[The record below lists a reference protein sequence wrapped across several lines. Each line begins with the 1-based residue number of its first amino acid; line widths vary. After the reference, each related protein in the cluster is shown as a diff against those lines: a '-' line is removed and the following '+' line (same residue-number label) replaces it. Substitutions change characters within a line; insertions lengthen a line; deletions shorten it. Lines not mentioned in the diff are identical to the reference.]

1 MESYKEARLLL
12 GDVSLLSHST
22 KTLLFLT
29 RGKLFHAL
37 GWGCESWGLSR
48 RGGGVGGAEWGSPMP
63 RTVVYCRRFL
73 CGMECWE
80 GMVGECAEDEELV
93 EDEDEFLR
101 SRRIGF
107 WWRMIDSIYWRGRQ
121 REGRWYKHNG
131 YLLFC
136 KWRINFPS
144 IDYNAWNKAQIW
156 SWLSWNG
163 LETLRFLQW
172 DTGRGC
178 PCLSPSSPSPAV
190 FSVPLSLGVP
200 DVAGPPSVATQ
211 PTICNR

>member
-1 MESYKEARLLL
+1 MLAYYHTPLRHCS
-12 GDVSLLSHST
+12 SLLEVNSSM
-22 KTLLFLT
+22 L
-29 RGKLFHAL
+29 
-37 GWGCESWGLSR
+37 WV
-48 RGGGVGGAEWGSPMP
+48 GGVRVEGCPDEVVEWVGQNGGLQCLVQLYTVVGSSVGWSAERGWWESVP
-63 RTVVYCRRFL
+63 RTRN
-73 CGMECWE
+73 
-80 GMVGECAEDEELV
+80 
-93 EDEDEFLR
+93 
-101 SRRIGF
+101 
-107 WWRMIDSIYWRGRQ
+107 WWRMKMSFCVHDGLVSGDEWLTQSIG
-121 REGRWYKHNG
+121 EADKGVIHFNKHNG

-178 PCLSPSSPSPAV
+178 LCLSPSSPSPAV

-211 PTICNR
+211 PTICDR